1 MVAWVLT
8 STSFSRSRRPAKAY
22 IGVLHVLAGCCF
34 GL

>member
-8 STSFSRSRRPAKAY
+8 STSFSRSRRPAKAH
-22 IGVLHVLAGCCF
+22 IGVLHVLAGCFF